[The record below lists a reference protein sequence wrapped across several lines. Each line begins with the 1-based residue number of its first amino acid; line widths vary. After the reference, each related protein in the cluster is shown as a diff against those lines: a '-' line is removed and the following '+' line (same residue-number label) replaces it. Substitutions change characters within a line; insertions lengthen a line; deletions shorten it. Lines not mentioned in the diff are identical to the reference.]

1 MENKKFVV
9 TKEDVAVQD
18 GKIIISSEE
27 LAQAIQSGEVD
38 LNQEDEMDALNLFN
52 LGCNTCFQ

>member
-1 MENKKFVV
+1 MENRKFLV

-38 LNQEDEMDALNLFN
+38 LNQEAEADFADKINII
-52 LGCNTCFQ
+52 CFG